1 MLLTEQVVTNWPVA
15 TNSADG
21 KTLRF
26 VTESIENIPDSWRE
40 RETYKVVNQDEFTE
54 VFELATPQKDFQIY
68 SESRWKRVK

>member
-26 VTESIENIPDSWRE
+26 VTETIENIPDGWRE

-54 VFELATPQKDFQIY
+54 VFELAPPQKDFQIY